1 MRRLV
6 GGELRRLCAR
16 RLVRVLAL
24 LALLAIAVAGA
35 LTFVNTDDQ
44 SDAEVATLRSER
56 QLAQQRFEECMQ
68 RQFQQSPGL
77 RPGGQSGVSPVAP
90 QKVCDFRGTQGGD
103 PDDRFELT
111 SFEGIV
117 LGVSAPLAIVGWLI
131 GASSI
136 GADWQSRTI
145 TTILTW
151 EPRRRRVLI
160 AKVLACVVFVLLFAA
175 VAQVL
180 LAGALLPSALW
191 HGTTAGA
198 DSEWWRSLFG
208 AVGRS
213 GGLIA
218 FATVMG
224 FTVSSIGRNTGA
236 ALGLGFAYFVIAENA
251 IGNFWARSRP
261 WLIVGNAIVLV
272 SGENGSGDVGAR
284 SVIGAAVYLAVLA
297 AVFLVAAS
305 AVFGRRDVA

>member
-6 GGELRRLCAR
+6 GGEFRRLCAR

-24 LALLAIAVAGA
+24 TALLAIGLAGV
-35 LTFVNTDDQ
+35 LTFVNTSDQ
-44 SDAEVATLRSER
+44 TDEEVATRRLEQ
-56 QLAQQRFEECMQ
+56 QLSQQRFEECLQ
-68 RQFQQSPGL
+68 RQL
-77 RPGGQSGVSPVAP
+77 DET
-90 QKVCDFRGTQGGD
+90 VCDFQSVRGGD

-111 SFEGIV
+111 GFEGIV
-117 LGVSAPLAIVGWLI
+117 LGVSAPLAIVGWLV

-151 EPRRRRVLI
+151 EPRRRRVLL
-160 AKVLACVVFVLLFAA
+160 AKVLACVIFVLLFAA

-191 HGTTAGA
+191 HGTTAGTDA
-198 DSEWWRSLFG
+198 EWWRSLFG
-208 AVGRS
+208 ALGRS
-213 GGLIA
+213 GGLVA

-224 FTVSSIGRNTGA
+224 FTVASIGRNTGA

-297 AVFLVAAS
+297 GVFLVAAS